1 MKEFL
6 NKAKAFFKSLWQKI
20 VANKIVSI
28 VVAAVL
34 VVGVSTAIVVGNL
47 SKGGKTPVDSSDS
60 SVESS
65 QETTTCT
72 RTFETNGGDKINAV
86 QVEVGTVVDLRDYT
100 PTKANSWFYG
110 WCSDAALENRV
121 DAFYTVE
128 GNVTLYAAWG
138 TEETYVRS
146 FETNGGTP
154 IESVS

>member
-72 RTFETNGGDKINAV
+72 LTFETNGGDKINA
-86 QVEVGTVVDLRDYT
+86 R
-100 PTKANSWFYG
+100 
-110 WCSDAALENRV
+110 
-121 DAFYTVE
+121 
-128 GNVTLYAAWG
+128 
-138 TEETYVRS
+138 
-146 FETNGGTP
+146 
-154 IESVS
+154 